1 MSVVLCIDFGLKRC
15 GLALSDPNRII
26 ASPLETIAS
35 IQLENWLEQAIPQR
49 QIKEIVLGYPTRL
62 DGSDSHVTENVR
74 LLKTVLEKKFPAI
87 PIHLFDER
95 FSSKMASEVS
105 RPTRSSSANGP
116 IGKLQPPFIA
126 VSMSAIFA
134 VPCSSMRMALLR

>member
-95 FSSKMASEVS
+95 FSSKMASEAIYQMGHKKKKHDKSLVDQV
-105 RPTRSSSANGP
+105 AAAM
-116 IGKLQPPFIA
+116 ILQEYL
-126 VSMSAIFA
+126 SQS
-134 VPCSSMRMALLR
+134 

>member
-95 FSSKMASEVS
+95 FSSKMASEAIYQMGHKKKKHDKSLVDQV
-105 RPTRSSSANGP
+105 AAAM
-116 IGKLQPPFIA
+116 ILQEFLGQ
-126 VSMSAIFA
+126 S
-134 VPCSSMRMALLR
+134 

>member
-15 GLALSDPNRII
+15 GLAISDPNRII
-26 ASPLETIAS
+26 ASPLQTIDS
-35 IQLENWLEQAIPQR
+35 IQLENWLEQAIPKR
-49 QIKEIVLGYPTRL
+49 QIAEIVLGYPTRL

-95 FSSKMASEVS
+95 FSSKMASEAIYQMGHKKKKHDKSLVDQV
-105 RPTRSSSANGP
+105 AAAM
-116 IGKLQPPFIA
+116 ILQEYLGQ
-126 VSMSAIFA
+126 S
-134 VPCSSMRMALLR
+134 